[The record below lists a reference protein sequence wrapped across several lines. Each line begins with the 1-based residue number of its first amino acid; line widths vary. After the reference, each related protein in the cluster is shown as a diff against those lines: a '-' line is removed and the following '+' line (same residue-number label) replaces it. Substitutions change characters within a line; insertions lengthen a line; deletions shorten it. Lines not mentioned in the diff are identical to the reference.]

1 MPLKFAT
8 FGAIIGST
16 LMALSLG
23 GSHRNPANTP
33 DTTDQASLIVS
44 KRLYTQGAAALSA
57 GRYQDAREAF
67 HAAATTAQAAG
78 FVRKA
83 AMDWGDAGYASLLA
97 MQYRPALEDLTRA
110 KQIAQASHELVPL
123 IYTLNNLTSLY
134 LQMGAPQAALRIAE
148 DALAGPAGHA
158 HAGMRA
164 ELLYHKAL
172 ALAKLDRFTDA
183 EPVFRQALPQL
194 VLAGDFETAA
204 RGWTG
209 FGAYYREARRYREA
223 ETAFNES
230 LRLVKRYNLRA
241 AANALTN
248 LAILRGKQG
257 DLTAAEALFQA
268 ALDTHESVT
277 PLWMIHY
284 DRGTFRLE
292 HDNLSAA
299 LDDFRR
305 SQELANQMRADIVPA
320 DQDRVAI
327 ENRVSKISEGLVDAG
342 NRLALATDNQA
353 VLAET
358 FDAAEKNRLWSLR
371 SLVPDANDWRS
382 RLPARYWDLL
392 LRFQSAQRTLLAQA
406 QTGGDAQ
413 LNPVRKQ
420 VEDLDLQLQQA
431 EAAAGGGGS
440 AHEGEPS
447 RHVRALMDRDTVLF
461 SFSLTNTS
469 AWLWA
474 VDGEHIAVYSLPP
487 ADRIKRE
494 VEEFTGAI
502 RSGGDAAAPGEQLFN
517 TLFGA
522 VPDRT
527 LAHRKWLLEPDGPLY
542 ELPFAALPFR
552 IPGATKRP
560 GDSESRSGGYLIE
573 HAALQSIPGAL
584 LLENGHI
591 EPNGSFIGIGD
602 PIFNAADSRYR
613 RNPGLAA
620 GRVQNLVLPRLPNT
634 AAELNACL
642 KAWYSGSPASSALLT
657 GEAASVNRVES
668 ALSASLAVVHF
679 ATHVVTA
686 PGDYGSGLIA
696 LTLDTS
702 GAIGLLGPKDIA
714 AHRVSGAL
722 VVMNGCHSS
731 QGQAL
736 AGSGLMGLTRA
747 WIGAGARA
755 VVSTGWDVPDD
766 STQSLMVTFYRAL
779 RQSSGGN
786 PAMALREAQLAAI
799 HSNGPAGQP
808 SRWAGYLLLSR
819 I

>member
-1 MPLKFAT
+1 MPFKLT
-8 FGAIIGST
+8 TLGTVIGTT
-16 LMALSLG
+16 LMALALG
-23 GSHRNPANTP
+23 GSVWNPANSP
-33 DTTDQASLIVS
+33 ESTDQAALVVINDFYN
-44 KRLYTQGAAALSA
+44 RGAAALSD
-57 GRYQDAREAF
+57 GRYQDARGAF
-67 HAAATTAQAAG
+67 HSAAIAAERAG
-78 FVRKA
+78 FLRKA
-83 AMDWGDAGYASLLA
+83 AMNWSNAGLASFTGL
-97 MQYRPALEDLTRA
+97 QYRPALEDLTRA
-110 KQIAQASHELVPL
+110 RQIAQASAEMVPL
-123 IYTLNNLTSLY
+123 SYTLNNLAVLY
-134 LQMGAPQAALRIAE
+134 RQMGAEEETLRIAR
-148 DALAGPAGHA
+148 DALVGPAGNANPRMH
-158 HAGMRA
+158 A
-164 ELLYHKAL
+164 ELLYDEAL
-172 ALAKLDRFTDA
+172 ALDKLGRFSAA
-183 EPVFRQALPQL
+183 EPIFRQALRQL
-194 VLAGDFETAA
+194 SDLGEFEAAA

-209 FGAYYREARRYREA
+209 FGASCLDAGHYPDA
-223 ETAFNES
+223 EKALNES
-230 LRLVKRYNLRA
+230 LRLVKLHGLRA
-241 AANALTN
+241 AAYALTT
-248 LAILRGKQG
+248 LARLRGKQG
-257 DLTAAEALFQA
+257 DPAAAEALFQA
-268 ALDTHESVT
+268 AFSTHETVT
-277 PLWMIHY
+277 PLWVIHY
-284 DRGTFRLE
+284 ERGNFRRE
-292 HDNLSAA
+292 HGNFSAA
-299 LDDFRR
+299 LDDFR
-305 SQELANQMRADIVPA
+305 QAQQLADRMRAEIVPA

-755 VVSTGWDVPDD
+755 VVSTGWDMPDD